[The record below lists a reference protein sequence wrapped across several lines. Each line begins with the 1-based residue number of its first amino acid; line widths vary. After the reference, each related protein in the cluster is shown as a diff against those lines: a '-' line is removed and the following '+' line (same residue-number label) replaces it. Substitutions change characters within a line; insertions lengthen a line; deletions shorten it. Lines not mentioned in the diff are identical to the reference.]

1 LAKGYARAGRVD
13 DARAALA
20 AASGSAAPKWRDRSE
35 AEMETAVA
43 AARAGR
49 FAEADGIAHAIRS
62 PCERAR
68 ALGELGAFLAA
79 SGHAP
84 EARPVFAEALGAAT
98 TVGTIE
104 PLGHLA
110 LIAARAGLGE
120 ETFAATNALAAHE
133 QTEVAGRDRFDPL
146 ANLAASELRSRRTL
160 GERPRWGDS
169 VNFRKNPFVAP
180 IFRR

>member
-1 LAKGYARAGRVD
+1 VARPFRGRD
-13 DARAALA
+13 GDGCRRRPC
-20 AASGSAAPKWRDRSE
+20 GSLRRGGRDC
-35 AEMETAVA
+35 
-43 AARAGR
+43 
-49 FAEADGIAHAIRS
+49 HAIRS

-110 LIAARAGLGE
+110 LIAARAGLVE